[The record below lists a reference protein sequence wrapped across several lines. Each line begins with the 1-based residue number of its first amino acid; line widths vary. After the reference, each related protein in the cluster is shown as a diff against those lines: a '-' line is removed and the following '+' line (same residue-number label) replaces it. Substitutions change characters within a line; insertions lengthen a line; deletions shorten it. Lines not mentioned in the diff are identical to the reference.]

1 MNKTFKLSIL
11 ASLLLILSGC
21 GSKLA
26 LDREHFTVTP
36 QVLEAVG
43 GKVDATIDGVFPEKM
58 FPAKGVVTITP
69 VLKYEGGE
77 TEGTPMS
84 FQGEKAVGNNKVI
97 PTATGGN
104 FSMKS
109 SYDYKPEMKRSEL
122 FVRINVVV
130 GSKASDLPEIKLADG
145 VVSTENLVNAQKA
158 KPSPSVDKFQ
168 RIISEVTEA
177 QILFLIQQS
186 NVRSSELRNEEIK
199 ALVSA
204 ISSAAQT
211 ENKEIAGIKVSS
223 YASPDGTVKLNESLA
238 SNREKN
244 TVNYLNRELKKAK
257 AEGGIEAEFTAEDW
271 DGFKKLLEA
280 SNVQDKALILRVL
293 SMYSDPEQREAEIK
307 KLSSAYKVLADDILP
322 QLRRSRMALTIDVIG
337 KSDEEIKA
345 LFSSNP
351 SELSLEEML
360 YAATLYNTPAEK
372 EKVYLKAT
380 QLYSNDSRAFNNV
393 GMIKFEAGDVA
404 TAKTWFEKAYTI
416 EKSKEASL
424 NLALCAIAEGAD
436 NATIEAYLNQAAGA
450 ENYEEALGML
460 YIKKGDYANAVKAFG
475 NLKSN
480 NAALAQIL
488 AKDYSKAK
496 TTLAGVKA
504 PDAETY
510 YLQALVGART
520 NNRAEVLDGLKK
532 SIAEDSAM
540 AKKAANDVE
549 FAKYLVDGE
558 IATLLN

>member
-11 ASLLLILSGC
+11 VSLLLTLSGC

-43 GKVDATIDGVFPEKM
+43 GKVDATIDGVFPAKM
-58 FPAKGVVTITP
+58 FPAKGIVTITP

-77 TEGTPMS
+77 VEGAPMS

-97 PTATGGN
+97 PTAAGGN

-109 SYDYKPEMKRSEL
+109 SFDYKPEMKRSEL
-122 FVRINVVV
+122 YVRINSVT
-130 GSKASDLPEIKLADG
+130 GNKTQDHPEIKLADG
-145 VVSTENLVNAQKA
+145 VVSTENLLNAQKA
-158 KPSPSVDKFQ
+158 KPSPGADKFQ

-186 NVRSSELRNEEIK
+186 NVRTSELRSDEIK

-204 ISSAAQT
+204 ISNATQT
-211 ENKEIAGIKVSS
+211 ENKEISGINVAS
-223 YASPDGTVKLNESLA
+223 YASPDGPVKLNESLA
-238 SNREKN
+238 GNREKN
-244 TVNYLNRELKKAK
+244 TVNYLNRELRKAK
-257 AEGGIEAEFTAEDW
+257 AQGDINAEFTAEDW

-280 SNVQDKALILRVL
+280 SDVQDKALILRVL

-307 KLSSAYKVLADDILP
+307 KLSSAYKVLADEILP
-322 QLRRSRMALTIDVIG
+322 KLRRSKIALTVDVIG

-345 LFSSNP
+345 LFGSNP
-351 SELSLEEML
+351 SELNVEEIL
-360 YAATLYNTPAEK
+360 YAATLYSTPAEK
-372 EKVYLKAT
+372 EKVYQKTT
-380 QLYSNDSRAFNNV
+380 QLYPNDSRAFNNI

-404 TAKTWFEKAYTI
+404 GAKTWFEKAYTI
-416 EKSKEASL
+416 DKSKESSL
-424 NLALCAIAEGAD
+424 NLALCAISEGAD
-436 NATIEAYLNQAAGA
+436 NATVEAYLNQAAGA
-450 ENYEEALGML
+450 ENYEGALGLL

-475 NLKSN
+475 DQKSN

-496 TTLAGVKA
+496 ATLAGVEK

-510 YLQALVGART
+510 YLQAIVGART
-520 NNRAEVLDGLKK
+520 NNKAEIVDGLKK
-532 SIAEDSAM
+532 SIAQDPAM
-540 AKKAANDVE
+540 AKKAANDIE
-549 FAKYLVDGE
+549 FAKYLVDAE
-558 IATLLN
+558 VASLLS

>member
-11 ASLLLILSGC
+11 VSLLLILSGC

-97 PTATGGN
+97 PTAAGGN

-122 FVRINVVV
+122 FVRINVVT
-130 GSKASDLPEIKLADG
+130 GKKTLDLPEIKLADG

-168 RIISEVTEA
+168 RIITEVTEA

-186 NVRSSELRNEEIK
+186 NVRGSELKSDEIQ

-211 ENKEIAGIKVSS
+211 ENKEISGIKVSS
-223 YASPDGTVKLNESLA
+223 YASPDGTVKLNENLA
-238 SNREKN
+238 GSREKN
-244 TVNYLNRELKKAK
+244 TVSYLDKELKKAK
-257 AEGGIEAEFTAEDW
+257 AQGNIEADFTAEDW
-271 DGFKKLLEA
+271 DGFKNLLEA
-280 SNVQDKALILRVL
+280 SDVQDKALILRVL

-307 KLSSAYKVLADDILP
+307 KLSSAYKVLADEILP
-322 QLRRSRMALTIDVIG
+322 KLRRSRMALTVDVIG

-345 LFSSNP
+345 LFGSNP
-351 SELSLEEML
+351 SGLSLEEIL

-372 EKVYLKAT
+372 ESVYQKASE
-380 QLYSNDSRAFNNV
+380 LYPNDSRAFNNA

-404 TAKTWFEKAYTI
+404 GAKTWFEKAYTI
-416 EKSKEASL
+416 EKTKESSL

-450 ENYEEALGML
+450 KNYEEALGML
-460 YIKKGDYANAVKAFG
+460 YIKKGDYTNAVKAFG
-475 NLKSN
+475 DLKSN

-496 TTLAGVKA
+496 TTLAGVEN

-549 FAKYLVDGE
+549 FAKYLVDTE
-558 IATLLN
+558 IASLLS